1 MSGKSIIFDDKMINK
16 SNFYKSEKLF
26 KINDIYANKILV
38 SEKEPYGRKRSFR
51 HFIGYND
58 NNDIRP
64 LCIKLLQMINFSKD
78 LDCYK
83 TMSFKLGDKKLLK
96 CIPKYGEKIAV

>member
-16 SNFYKSEKLF
+16 SNFYKSEKL

-38 SEKEPYGRKRSFR
+38 SEKEPYGRKSSFR

-58 NNDIRP
+58 NDDMRP
-64 LCIKLLQMINFSKD
+64 LCIKLLQMIRFAKD
-78 LDCYK
+78 LDSYK

>member
-16 SNFYKSEKLF
+16 SNFYKSEKL
-26 KINDIYANKILV
+26 KINDIYANRILV

-64 LCIKLLQMINFSKD
+64 LCIKLLQMIHFSKD

-83 TMSFKLGDKKLLK
+83 TMSFNLGDKKLLK

>member
-16 SNFYKSEKLF
+16 SNFYKSEKL

-58 NNDIRP
+58 NDIRP
-64 LCIKLLQMINFSKD
+64 LCIKLLQMIHFSKD

>member
-16 SNFYKSEKLF
+16 SNFYKSEKL

-38 SEKEPYGRKRSFR
+38 SEKEPYE

-64 LCIKLLQMINFSKD
+64 LCIKLLQMIHFSKD